1 MSVGVETYKSF
12 RALLKGMKVTFV
24 NMFRKP
30 ITTAYPY
37 EKRDLRPDYRGTF
50 IFNEEICTGC
60 DACARICPSR
70 CIYIETHRTPDKK
83 LAIDEFTINFGLCCQ
98 CNLCVE
104 VCPVDC
110 LFMVDNYEASTP
122 ERGGLI
128 LTKEFLNEQWR
139 KFGGYEFV
147 TQSEKEYQAKLK
159 AEEEKR
165 RKMEEAARK
174 RAEEAKAKAAEA
186 KQPQAP
192 APAGD

>member
-1 MSVGVETYKSF
+1 M
-12 RALLKGMKVTFV
+12 KGMKVTFI

-30 ITTAYPY
+30 ITTQYPY
-37 EKRDLRPDYRGTF
+37 EKRELREDYRGTF

-104 VCPVDC
+104 ACPVDC

-122 ERGGLI
+122 ERGGLL
-128 LTKEFLNEQWR
+128 LTKEFMNEQWR
-139 KFGGYEFV
+139 KFGGYNFV
-147 TQSEKEYQAKLK
+147 TQSEKDYQAKLR
-159 AEEEKR
+159 AEEEKKR
-165 RKMEEAARK
+165 QKEEAARK
-174 RAEEAKAKAAEA
+174 KAEAAKAEGA
-186 KQPQAP
+186 KPPQAS
-192 APAGD
+192 APTGD